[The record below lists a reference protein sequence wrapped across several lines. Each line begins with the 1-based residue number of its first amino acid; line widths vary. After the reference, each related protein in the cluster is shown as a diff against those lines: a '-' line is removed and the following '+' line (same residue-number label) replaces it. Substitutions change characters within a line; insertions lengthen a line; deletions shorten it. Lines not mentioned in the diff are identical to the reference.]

1 MKEKKSTQKS
11 VNISKGIILT
21 FCTIYLIIYGV
32 AIELFIND
40 MRLENPTAVPIY
52 MAYFPLLCYV
62 AAVFLGV
69 RTLIFVKTAN
79 QEKLLR
85 TKSTKRKG
93 KTSIYKQAIYLIVF
107 VFLFIPLIAPAFDHG
122 INYDDFSI
130 YNEEWNGCSDL
141 RQMAIDEGYA
151 VANIQ
156 SSLSAT
162 ERLDKRVL
170 LVLLGPNSFY
180 NPLYEIPYFV
190 DFFANSKNSLLMCHD
205 HGSTSTLLLEI
216 WAASLIDQNAA
227 ASIPFTTFPDGILRD
242 NLSFGYKLGEDGK
255 MHGNPTFPVINRSIG
270 GWANHPI
277 ASGIG
282 TTGRQINN
290 VIMSNAG
297 VTLSL
302 LTELS
307 GFDIIGRSSVYSFLD
322 KNNDGMYDIE
332 DDGASIPFGFVD
344 MIASQ
349 FPNYEALIGALD
361 PIPTGGF
368 PQAVFM
374 AKDTGAGRVFV
385 STDASMFNNELLTE
399 PGYDN
404 LQFAKNIINWLTYGD
419 KEDWV
424 IVFDEAHIVPTIQA
438 TTSTGASVRYN
449 TRDISSAGIYGFI
462 MQYIVHLSTN
472 PITAWIYP
480 LLAIYTLRKYVP
492 KKDSA
497 KDQKKKAEKEDKK
510 EEKEKFR
517 TSSFFAKKIEW
528 YREKHK
534 YGKALML
541 LYRRMER
548 KLNSLLRGETITTQS
563 VVEMVRAK
571 EGRLNKVR
579 EKKLTSFM
587 DKMLKIKAGK
597 LKVKKHDEF
606 EKLFFQM
613 EDTANSI

>member
-1 MKEKKSTQKS
+1 MAAMPDNSESMEIVLLQEAH
-11 VNISKGIILT
+11 IPEIME
-21 FCTIYLIIYGV
+21 
-32 AIELFIND
+32 IEL
-40 MRLENPTAVPIY
+40 E
-52 MAYFPLLCYV
+52 AYPDPWSVGMFWDELRSVRSRFYV
-62 AAVFLGV
+62 LHVGDGLV
-69 RTLIFVKTAN
+69 
-79 QEKLLR
+79 
-85 TKSTKRKG
+85 
-93 KTSIYKQAIYLIVF
+93 
-107 VFLFIPLIAPAFDHG
+107 
-122 INYDDFSI
+122 
-130 YNEEWNGCSDL
+130 
-141 RQMAIDEGYA
+141 GY
-151 VANIQ
+151 
-156 SSLSAT
+156 
-162 ERLDKRVL
+162 
-170 LVLLGPNSFY
+170 
-180 NPLYEIPYFV
+180 
-190 DFFANSKNSLLMCHD
+190 
-205 HGSTSTLLLEI
+205 
-216 WAASLIDQNAA
+216 
-227 ASIPFTTFPDGILRD
+227 
-242 NLSFGYKLGEDGK
+242 
-255 MHGNPTFPVINRSIG
+255 
-270 GWANHPI
+270 
-277 ASGIG
+277 
-282 TTGRQINN
+282 
-290 VIMSNAG
+290 
-297 VTLSL
+297 
-302 LTELS
+302 
-307 GFDIIGRSSVYSFLD
+307 
-322 KNNDGMYDIE
+322 
-332 DDGASIPFGFVD
+332 
-344 MIASQ
+344 
-349 FPNYEALIGALD
+349 
-361 PIPTGGF
+361 GGF
-368 PQAVFM
+368 
-374 AKDTGAGRVFV
+374 
-385 STDASMFNNELLTE
+385 
-399 PGYDN
+399 
-404 LQFAKNIINWLTYGD
+404 W
-419 KEDWV
+419 